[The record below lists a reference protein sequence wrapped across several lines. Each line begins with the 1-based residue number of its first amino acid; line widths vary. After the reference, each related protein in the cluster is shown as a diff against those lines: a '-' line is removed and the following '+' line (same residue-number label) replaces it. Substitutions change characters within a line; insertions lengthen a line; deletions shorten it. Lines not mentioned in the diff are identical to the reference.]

1 MRKRNSGLS
10 LRPFASPR
18 AHPPS
23 AFTLIE
29 LLVVIAI
36 IAILASL
43 LLPAL
48 AKAKAKANRAYC
60 LNSLKQLGLAAN
72 LYAQDFN
79 HRYPWMRNWGKA
91 WGDYERLGDKWMP
104 ELFQPYLGTNTSKP
118 KSSARKEHRPSPGL
132 FTCPSSIK
140 GKIVVKGSNDDA
152 FGADFF
158 FDNEGVSYV
167 WSHKY
172 FDPKTG
178 AISQKAISGRPDSD
192 VVNPPKAVLVWEIPY
207 HRAQN
212 MPHQLGMNVVRADNS
227 AQFFKGNPKE
237 TDWWLNH
244 SFEGWDS
251 DEGPPPKPL

>member
-1 MRKRNSGLS
+1 MPHKTALGAAAR
-10 LRPFASPR
+10 
-18 AHPPS
+18 

-36 IAILASL
+36 IAILASM

-48 AKAKAKANRAYC
+48 SKAKAKAQAAYC
-60 LNSLKQLGLAAN
+60 LNSNKQIGLAAS

-79 HRYPWMRNWGKA
+79 HRFPLALNWGKA
-91 WGDYERLGDKWMP
+91 WGNFERLGDKWMP
-104 ELFQPYLGTNTSKP
+104 ELLQPFLGTNTSKP
-118 KSSARKEHRPSPGL
+118 KSTDPKKHRPSAGI
-132 FTCPSSIK
+132 FTCPAGIK

-158 FDNEGVSYV
+158 FANDGVSYV

-172 FDPKTG
+172 SDPKTG
-178 AISQKAISGRPDSD
+178 ALGRKPISGRPDHD
-192 VVNPPKAVLVWEIPY
+192 VVSPSRAVLIWEIPY

-212 MPHQLGMNVVRADNS
+212 MPHQNAMNVVMADNH
-227 AQFFKGNPKE
+227 AERIRGNPKE

-251 DEGPPPKPL
+251 NDPPPSTPR

>member
-1 MRKRNSGLS
+1 MSPTRHADQLLPVKRVS
-10 LRPFASPR
+10 R
-18 AHPPS
+18 AERG
-23 AFTLIE
+23 FTLIE

-36 IAILASL
+36 IAILASM

-48 AKAKAKANRAYC
+48 AKAKAKAQHAYC
-60 LNSLKQLGLAAN
+60 LNSNKQLGLAAS

-79 HRYPWMRNWGKA
+79 NRFPYARNWGKA

-104 ELFQPYLGTNTSKP
+104 ELLYPFLGTNQSKP
-118 KSSARKEHRPSPGL
+118 KTTDPKKHRGTPGI
-132 FTCPSSIK
+132 FTCPSGIK
-140 GKIVVKGSNDDA
+140 AKIVIKGSNDDA

-158 FDNEGVSYV
+158 FANDGVSYV

-172 FDPKTG
+172 HDPKTSG
-178 AISQKAISGRPDSD
+178 LSQKAISGRSD
-192 VVNPPKAVLVWEIPY
+192 GDVLNPSKAVLIWEIPY

-212 MPHQLGMNVVRADNS
+212 MPHQNGMNVVMADNH
-227 AQFFKGNPKE
+227 AERVRGNPKE

-251 DEGPPPKPL
+251 NDPPPATPR